1 MATELARLARNSFE
15 RLFEPLLD
23 PALCDRTMALLLTG
37 YAATWTLYA
46 IIAHGSQDLSPDMT
60 ELIAWSRDLGLGYLK
75 HPPLAACLV
84 WLWFK
89 VFPLTD
95 WSYYLLAMLM
105 PTIALWI
112 VWRLSADYLDI
123 EKRVA
128 AVALLM
134 FVPFYNFHALN
145 FNPNTVLLPTW
156 AATTLFFLR
165 SYNTRNTLYSVLAG
179 VGAAASML
187 GKYWSVF
194 LLAGLAVAALS
205 NSRRAWYFRSAAPW
219 VTIATA
225 TIVLAPHLFWL
236 YHNNFAPLEYAV
248 AHHAANSFAGVAAKI
263 LDYLAGSAAY
273 SAVPVVVVLAMA
285 RPNRATIFDMVW
297 PVDRDR
303 QLAAAAFWSPL
314 LLPILGAAFAGIN
327 LSSLWTMS
335 DWTLLPVLLLS
346 SPSVKFWPGTACTIL
361 AVALALPLAMLV
373 AAPAVALAIHL
384 TGVAPPTAH
393 SRLLSAE
400 VERAWH
406 RATPQPLRY
415 VSCNAASGVITYA
428 QDRPRPLPMRSYKG
442 NIADQIY
449 ADINGW
455 PKTAGEPAV
464 TDAELAKSG
473 VAFACFP
480 TTDGSGWIQVAEKQA
495 ARNPASQRVDI
506 DLTRDYL
513 GIPGSPQHYVI
524 FIVPPR
530 Q

>member
-1 MATELARLARNSFE
+1 MATEFARLTRNSFE

-23 PALCDRTMALLLTG
+23 PALCDRAMGLLLTG

-46 IIAHGSQDLSPDMT
+46 IVSHGSQDLAPDMT

-75 HPPLAACLV
+75 HPPLAAWLV
-84 WLWFK
+84 WLWFN

-112 VWRLSADYLDI
+112 VWRLSADYFEI

-134 FVPFYNFHALN
+134 FVPFYNFHALK
-145 FNPNTVLLPTW
+145 FNANTVLLPTW
-156 AATTLFFLR
+156 AATTWFFLR
-165 SYNTRNTLYSVLAG
+165 SYNSRNMLYAVLAG
-179 VGAAASML
+179 VGASTSML

-194 LLAGLAVAALS
+194 LLAGLGVAALS
-205 NSRRAWYFRSAAPW
+205 NSRRSCYFRSAAPW
-219 VTIATA
+219 VTIATGA
-225 TIVLAPHLFWL
+225 ILLAPHLIWL
-236 YHNNFAPLEYAV
+236 YHSNFAPLEYA
-248 AHHAANSFAGVAAKI
+248 AARHAAISVGTVTAKI

-273 SAVPVVVVLAMA
+273 TAVPVALVLALA
-285 RPNRATIFDMVW
+285 RPKRAALLDMVW
-297 PVDRDR
+297 PIDRDR

-314 LLPILGAAFAGIN
+314 LLPILGAAVGGIS
-327 LSSLWTMS
+327 LSSLWSMS
-335 DWTLLPVLLLS
+335 AWTLLPVLLLS
-346 SPSVKFWPGTACTIL
+346 SPSVQMRPGTVCTIL
-361 AVALALPLAMLV
+361 GAALALPLAMLV

-384 TGVAPPTAH
+384 RGVTPPTAQ

-415 VSCNAASGVITYA
+415 VGCNAASQVITYA
-428 QDRPRPLPMRSYKG
+428 QDRPRPLPMRSYNG
-442 NIADQIY
+442 NVADQIY
-449 ADINGW
+449 ADVKGW
-455 PKTAGEPAV
+455 PKIAGEPAL
-464 TDAELAKSG
+464 TDAELARSG

-480 TTDGSGWIQVAEKQA
+480 TTDQSGWIEVAAIEA
-495 ARNPASQRVDI
+495 ARNPSSQRLDI

-513 GIPGSPQHYVI
+513 GIPGKPQHYVI

-530 Q
+530 P